1 MTDPCTRLAAAA
13 ADWDELG
20 PRLAPDDL
28 HRLALRLRAWRTSTG
43 AAARD
48 AALGAALLLGE
59 LLPDRFP
66 DGNRLV
72 AAPDAAAGE
81 HLGFRAEDLAVL
93 LLDGH
98 RMVGP
103 LLGEVRDRLLAA
115 PSLGDE
121 EVLLTGCD
129 PYAPALIRL
138 RAWGGSIRLPSFQ
151 FTPDG
156 RPRDTV
162 REVNLLLDADGDPW
176 GAADWWLSPNAW
188 LAAEPVRLFGTSDEP
203 RLPETARLLTE
214 TEGE

>member
-1 MTDPCTRLAAAA
+1 MTDPWTRLAAAA
-13 ADWDELG
+13 ADWDALA
-20 PRLAPDDL
+20 PRLTPDDL
-28 HRLALRLRAWRTSTG
+28 HRLALRLAEWRASTG

-48 AALGAALLLGE
+48 AAFRAARLLGE

-66 DGNRLV
+66 AGSRLV
-72 AAPDAAAGE
+72 STPDAPAGG

-103 LLGEVRDRLLAA
+103 VLGEVRDRLLAA

-121 EVLLTGCD
+121 EVLLAGCD

-138 RAWGGSIRLPSFQ
+138 PATGGPIRLPAFQ
-151 FTPDG
+151 FAPDG
-156 RPRDTV
+156 RLRDTV

-188 LAAEPVRLFGTSDEP
+188 LDAEPARLLGTADEP
-203 RLPETARLLTE
+203 RLPDTARLLTE
-214 TEGE
+214 GE

>member
-1 MTDPCTRLAAAA
+1 MTDAYTRLATAASE
-13 ADWDELG
+13 WDELA
-20 PRLAPDDL
+20 PRLTPDDL

-48 AALGAALLLGE
+48 AALGAARLLGE

-66 DGNRLV
+66 GGNRLV
-72 AAPDAAAGE
+72 TTPDASAGE

-103 LLGEVRDRLLAA
+103 VLGEVRDRLLAA

-121 EVLLTGCD
+121 EVLRTGCD
-129 PYAPALIRL
+129 PNAPALIRL
-138 RAWGGSIRLPSFQ
+138 RATGGPTRLPSFQ

-156 RPRDTV
+156 RLRDTV
-162 REVNLLLDADGDPW
+162 RDVNLLLDADGDPW

-188 LAAEPVRLFGTSDEP
+188 LDAEPALLLGTADEP

-214 TEGE
+214 GE